1 MDSPRKYLF
10 DTSFDEAAPP
20 SPVVGRAPTE
30 VNPTRAQLE
39 AARAEGLAQG
49 RTAALVDMARGIE
62 TRAADT
68 LASLDRGMAALIAAR
83 AAIVRDTE
91 SQAIA
96 LLRAVLQKIV
106 PALCRR
112 DPLAELEALV
122 ARCLDETLDEPRI
135 VLRVSDAMFDTMQSR
150 LDAMTM
156 ANGYSGKLI
165 LIADAAL
172 AEGDGRVEWADGGA
186 ERDTRRL
193 MAEIDAI
200 LLRSLAD
207 PPPAP
212 AIPEESNDE

>member
-1 MDSPRKYLF
+1 
-10 DTSFDEAAPP
+10 
-20 SPVVGRAPTE
+20 
-30 VNPTRAQLE
+30 
-39 AARAEGLAQG
+39 
-49 RTAALVDMARGIE
+49 
-62 TRAADT
+62 
-68 LASLDRGMAALIAAR
+68 MAALIAAR

-150 LDAMTM
+150 LDAMTT

>member
-1 MDSPRKYLF
+1 MALPRKYLF
-10 DTSFDEAAPP
+10 DTSFDEAAPL
-20 SPVVGRAPTE
+20 SPVVGRAPSE
-30 VNPTRAQLE
+30 VNPLRAQIE
-39 AARAEGLAQG
+39 AARAEGFAQG
-49 RTAALVDMARGIE
+49 RTEALAELLRDVER
-62 TRAADT
+62 RAADT
-68 LASLDRGMAALIAAR
+68 LASLDRGIAELAAAR

-96 LLRAVLQKIV
+96 LLRAVLQKAV

-112 DPLAELEALV
+112 DPAAELEALV
-122 ARCLDETLDEPRI
+122 ARCLSEALDEPRV
-135 VLRVSDAMFDTMQSR
+135 VLRVSDALFDTMQSR
-150 LDAMTM
+150 LDTITT

-200 LLRSLAD
+200 LCRSLD
-207 PPPAP
+207 TPPSAP
-212 AIPEESNDE
+212 LPTEETTDE